1 LSESDIPEFNRS
13 TDQQIPK
20 LDETSMTT
28 LRAGVVGVGHLGQ
41 HHARLYASLPGS
53 TLVGVADQ
61 DLGRAQAIAE
71 RHGAQVFGSLSDLL
85 KQVDVVSVAVPTSAH
100 YTVAKTCLEAG
111 KHVLVEKP
119 IAVRP
124 SEAQDLLKLAQA
136 KGCWLQVGHSER
148 FNPIMQAMRPHIQR
162 PVFIEC
168 HRLGTYS
175 ERGTDVDVVLD
186 LMIHDLDLVLSF
198 NPGPVEEVRAAGVPV
213 LSSTIDIAN
222 ARIQFQSGCVANL
235 TASRVS
241 TNRMRRLRLFQRDS
255 YVSIDFQTRQGAIGR
270 RSANQGQRPT
280 ITIEEF
286 KGNDDEPLKLQLE
299 SFLQSIRSGARPV
312 VSGEDG
318 AAALE
323 VAHQVLDAIA
333 GFVARHSECR
343 EA

>member
-1 LSESDIPEFNRS
+1 
-13 TDQQIPK
+13 
-20 LDETSMTT
+20 MTK
-28 LRAGVVGVGHLGQ
+28 LRAGVIGVGHLGQ
-41 HHARLYASLPGS
+41 HHARLYASLPDS
-53 TLVGVADQ
+53 TLIGVTDQ
-61 DLGRAQAIAE
+61 DLRRAGTIAD
-71 RHGAQVFGSLSDLL
+71 RHGVKTFTSLSDLL
-85 KQVDVVSVAVPTSAH
+85 KQVDLVSVAVPTSAH

-119 IAVRP
+119 IAVMP
-124 SEAQDLLKLAQA
+124 AEAQELVGLAKA
-136 KGCWLQVGHSER
+136 KGCRLQVGHSER
-148 FNPIMQAMRPHIQR
+148 FNPIMQRMRPHIQR
-162 PVFIEC
+162 PAFMES
-168 HRLGTYS
+168 HRLSSFS

-241 TNRMRRLRLFQRDS
+241 LNKMRRLRLFQHNS
-255 YVSIDFQTRQGAIGR
+255 YVSIDFQTRQGMIGR
-270 RSANQGQRPT
+270 RSAEQGRRPT

-299 SFLQSIRSGARPV
+299 SFLQSIRTGSRPV

-323 VAHQVLDAIA
+323 VAHQVLAAIDS
-333 GFVARHSECR
+333 FVRRNA
-343 EA
+343 

>member
-1 LSESDIPEFNRS
+1 
-13 TDQQIPK
+13 
-20 LDETSMTT
+20 MTK
-28 LRAGVVGVGHLGQ
+28 LRAGVIGVGHLGQ
-41 HHARLYASLPGS
+41 HHARLYASLPDS
-53 TLVGVADQ
+53 TLMGVTDQ
-61 DLGRAQAIAE
+61 DLRRAGTIAD
-71 RHGAQVFGSLSDLL
+71 RHGVKTFTSLSDLL
-85 KQVDVVSVAVPTSAH
+85 KQVDLVSVAVPTSAH
-100 YTVAKTCLEAG
+100 YAVAKTCLEAG

-119 IAVRP
+119 IAVMP
-124 SEAQDLLKLAQA
+124 AEAQELVGLAKA
-136 KGCWLQVGHSER
+136 KGCRLQVGHSER
-148 FNPIMQAMRPHIQR
+148 FNPIMQRMRPHIQR
-162 PVFIEC
+162 PAFMES
-168 HRLGTYS
+168 HRLSSFS

-241 TNRMRRLRLFQRDS
+241 LNKMRRLRLFQHNS
-255 YVSIDFQTRQGAIGR
+255 YVSIDFQTRQGMIGR
-270 RSANQGQRPT
+270 RSAEQGQRPT

-299 SFLQSIRSGARPV
+299 SFLQSIRTGSRPV

-323 VAHQVLDAIA
+323 VAHQVLAAIDS
-333 GFVARHSECR
+333 FVRRNA
-343 EA
+343 